1 MANPLNVAAPLA
13 TVVAVA
19 LLSVAPAGPV
29 AITAV
34 TISPAPPAGLPAASR
49 TWSTGGGVNA
59 APLVAVGEGWVV
71 IVSCAAAPA
80 VAVALKVTGE
90 PAPVACTVWVP
101 AAVPSVQRVVAMPLP
116 SVVEVGGFTA
126 PLPLAGVHV
135 TVTPATGLLN

>member
-1 MANPLNVAAPLA
+1 MASPVNVAAPLA

-19 LLSVAPAGPV
+19 FVSVAPLGPD

-34 TISPAPPAGLPAASR
+34 TVSPAPPAGLPAASR
-49 TWSTGGGVNA
+49 TWITGCWLNAVPLAAVADGG
-59 APLVAVGEGWVV
+59 VV

-90 PAPVACTVWVP
+90 PAPVACTVCGP

-126 PLPLAGVHV
+126 PLPLGGVHV